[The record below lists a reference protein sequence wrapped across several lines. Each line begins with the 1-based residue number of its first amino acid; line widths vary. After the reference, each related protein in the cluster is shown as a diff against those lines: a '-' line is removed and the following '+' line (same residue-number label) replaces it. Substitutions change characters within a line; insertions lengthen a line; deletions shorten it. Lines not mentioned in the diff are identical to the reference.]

1 MDSGLGLSMLALFK
15 VIVYKY
21 KVNKQ
26 NINKQNINK
35 QNINKQSL
43 CNRLRKIAIARFVLQ
58 KLLMF
63 LDLKKGF
70 TIIWEGSKDLELY
83 SVEVW
88 FIKHANSMKI

>member
-21 KVNKQ
+21 KV
-26 NINKQNINK
+26 NKQNINK

-70 TIIWEGSKDLELY
+70 TII
-83 SVEVW
+83 
-88 FIKHANSMKI
+88 

>member
-21 KVNKQ
+21 KV
-26 NINKQNINK
+26 NK

-70 TIIWEGSKDLELY
+70 TII
-83 SVEVW
+83 
-88 FIKHANSMKI
+88 

>member
-21 KVNKQ
+21 KVNR
-26 NINKQNINK
+26 

-43 CNRLRKIAIARFVLQ
+43 CTPLGKIAIARFVLQ

-63 LDLKKGF
+63 LDLKKV
-70 TIIWEGSKDLELY
+70 LR
-83 SVEVW
+83 
-88 FIKHANSMKI
+88 

>member
-26 NINKQNINK
+26 NINKQ
-35 QNINKQSL
+35 SL
-43 CNRLRKIAIARFVLQ
+43 CNRLRKIARFVLQ

-70 TIIWEGSKDLELY
+70 TII
-83 SVEVW
+83 
-88 FIKHANSMKI
+88 

>member
-21 KVNKQ
+21 KV
-26 NINKQNINK
+26 NK

-70 TIIWEGSKDLELY
+70 TIIWEGSNDLNFYLLLSNMQIYYPRRKYKEKRSSLTP
-83 SVEVW
+83 
-88 FIKHANSMKI
+88 